1 MSLASFLEKITNNI
15 AVSFDETIAVITEN
29 YQYHATEFSNGL
41 NDHILI
47 NKAGTNEGSC
57 KIFAFAKL
65 HQLNQQQT
73 LNLFGDYYRRD
84 VLNDPQGTGHQN
96 IRNFM
101 KYGWEGISFKGEAL
115 TARSPLPFHGS

>member
-1 MSLASFLEKITNNI
+1 MSLASFLEKINNNV
-15 AVSFDETIAVITEN
+15 AVSFDETITVITEN
-29 YQYHATEFSNGL
+29 YHYQATEFSNGL
-41 NDHILI
+41 NEHTLV

-57 KIFAFAKL
+57 KIFAFAQI
-65 HQLNQQQT
+65 HQLDQQQT
-73 LNLFGDYYRRD
+73 LNLFGDYYRLD

-115 TARSPLPFHGS
+115 AALSSPPLS